1 MVRLNGNGECVAE
14 AGRSVGRSVDVRGR
28 SVVSERSYGIALGST
43 GRCGGWWVIGGCY
56 GMDAD
61 DCYR

>member
-1 MVRLNGNGECVAE
+1 MVRVNGACVAE
-14 AGRSVGRSVDVRGR
+14 AGRSVDVRGR
-28 SVVSERSYGIALGST
+28 SVVSERSYGIAVGST

-61 DCYR
+61 GCYR